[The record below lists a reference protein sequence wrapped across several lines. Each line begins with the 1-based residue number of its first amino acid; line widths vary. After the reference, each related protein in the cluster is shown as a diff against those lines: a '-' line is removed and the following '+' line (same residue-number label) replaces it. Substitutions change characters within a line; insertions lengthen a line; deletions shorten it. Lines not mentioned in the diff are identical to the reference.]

1 MRTAFVSKSLIPLT
15 ILIVAIVANHSSIID
30 VASSSPDSPNPSDAI
45 NRAAGLYDL
54 GRYNDSMEE
63 FRKAL
68 DSNSADTWIGI
79 GNCEFALG
87 NYEDAMNDYDKAI
100 ELNSN
105 DSQAWYRKG
114 NLLLLLNESR
124 EAVECFDRA
133 LELRPGYVE
142 AYANKELAQ
151 SARQSQLPIE
161 PLPFITITINSI
173 PEGAKVLMDGVDTG
187 RVTGRAEPF
196 RESFSRS
203 EKHDFELQK
212 GGLKSNFTITT
223 SKQMTIDVDL
233 LENEVAI
240 T

>member
-1 MRTAFVSKSLIPLT
+1 MRTALALKSLIALM
-15 ILIVAIVANHSSIID
+15 ILIPPIAGSHSSTID
-30 VASSSPDSPNPSDAI
+30 DASSSPDSSNPADAI

-68 DSNSADTWIGI
+68 DSDSADAWIGI

-87 NYEDAMNDYDKAI
+87 NYEDAMKDYDKAI
-100 ELNSN
+100 GLNSN

-114 NLLLLLNESR
+114 NSLLLLNERR
-124 EAVECFDRA
+124 EAIKCFDRA

-151 SARQSQLPIE
+151 SARMSQLPIE
-161 PLPFITITINSI
+161 PLPFVTITINSI
-173 PEGAKVLMDGVDTG
+173 PEGAKVLIDGVDTD

-203 EKHDFELQK
+203 EEHNFELQK
-212 GGLKSNFTITT
+212 GGLRSNFTITT
-223 SKQMTIDVDL
+223 SKQMTVDVDL
-233 LENEVAI
+233 LKNKIVF